1 MSDEV
6 WDRHANPWSVWT
18 RVVSLPP
25 LLAAIWSHTSLGWL
39 SLVPLAAVAGWL
51 WLNPRLFPPPASTK
65 SWASRATLGERVCLN
80 RHRIAIP
87 DHHQRVAAIL
97 AAAAGAGFVVA
108 VAGAILNDLLLT
120 LLGGVVSWFAKMWF
134 CDRMVWLYDD
144 MKDQEPAYRRW
155 SR

>member
-65 SWASRATLGERVCLN
+65 SWASRATLGERVWLN

-108 VAGAILNDLLLT
+108 VAGAILIDLLLT

>member
-65 SWASRATLGERVCLN
+65 SWASRATLGERVWLN

-134 CDRMVWLYDD
+134 
-144 MKDQEPAYRRW
+144 
-155 SR
+155 

>member
-65 SWASRATLGERVCLN
+65 SWASRATLGERVWLN